1 MQRNSI
7 LIFAL
12 LVLFAVFTAPIGAQS
27 PAVVAST
34 SWTGAFARAAGAGNV
49 TVIAPLD
56 LKHPPE
62 YEIKPSDLDKVRGAK
77 LVVFAGYEKFAQKLT
92 ETAGGEKI
100 NALKVTTENN
110 PETIKQQAK
119 LIADALGTTAAWEKW
134 SKGFDAVAAQYKADV
149 QKAYPNR
156 KAIIHKMQRP
166 GVEWLGW
173 EIVGEFGPAEPSP
186 AVVADLAKAGAFI
199 VIDNYHNP
207 VGQPIAESAKVK
219 YVQLINFPG
228 KDGTASI
235 EDVYRYNAR
244 VLLSAVG
251 QTPTTPGVDWALLGG
266 AVVIGVVILGGIL
279 FFLRR
284 APQK

>member
-1 MQRNSI
+1 MKKT
-7 LIFAL
+7 FAL
-12 LVLFAVFTAPIGAQS
+12 LLVLIALSLTIAPLGAQAPS
-27 PAVVAST
+27 VVAST

-62 YEIKPSDLDKVRGAK
+62 YEIKPSDLEKVRGAK

-92 ETAGGEKI
+92 ETAGSEKVTS
-100 NALKVTTENN
+100 LKVLTENN
-110 PETIKQQAK
+110 PDNIKKQAK
-119 LIADALGTTAAWEKW
+119 LIADALGTAAAWEKW
-134 SKGFDAVAAQYKADV
+134 SKEFDAVAAQYKADV

-156 KAIIHKMQRP
+156 KALVHKMQRP

-186 AVVADLAKAGAFI
+186 TVVADLAKTGAFI

-207 VGQPIAESAKVK
+207 VGQAIAESAKAK

-228 KDGTASI
+228 KDGTMSI

-244 VLLSAVG
+244 VLLGAVG
-251 QTPTTPGVDWALLGG
+251 QTPTTPGVDWTVIGG
-266 AVVIGVVILGGIL
+266 AVIIGVVVIGGALIW
-279 FFLRR
+279 LRR
-284 APQK
+284 KK

>member
-1 MQRNSI
+1 MKKQ
-7 LIFAL
+7 LAL
-12 LVLFAVFTAPIGAQS
+12 LLLLIAPSLTIVPTHAQAPS
-27 PAVVAST
+27 VVAST

-92 ETAGGEKI
+92 ETAGGEKVS
-100 NALKVTTENN
+100 ALKITTENHPN
-110 PETIKQQAK
+110 TIKQQAK

-134 SKGFDAVAAQYKADV
+134 SKEFDVVAAQYKADV

-156 KAIIHKMQRP
+156 KAIVHKMQRP

-186 AVVADLAKAGAFI
+186 TVVADLAKTGAFI

-207 VGQPIAESAKVK
+207 VGQAIAESAQAK
-219 YVQLINFPG
+219 YVQLLNFPG

-251 QTPTTPGVDWALLGG
+251 QTPTTPGVDWTLIGG
-266 AVVIGVVILGGIL
+266 VLAIGTMILGAAL

-284 APQK
+284 KK

>member
-1 MQRNSI
+1 MKKT
-7 LIFAL
+7 FAL
-12 LVLFAVFTAPIGAQS
+12 LLALVVLGLTIMPLAAQAPT
-27 PAVVAST
+27 VVAST

-49 TVIAPLD
+49 TIIAPLD

-92 ETAGGEKI
+92 ETAGSEKVT
-100 NALKVTTENN
+100 ALKVLTENR
-110 PETIKQQAK
+110 PDTVKQQAK

-134 SKGFDAVAAQYKADV
+134 SKEFDAVAAQYKADV

-156 KAIIHKMQRP
+156 KAIVHKMQRP

-186 AVVADLAKAGAFI
+186 TVVAELAQKGAFI

-207 VGQPIAESAKVK
+207 VGQAIAESAKAK

-251 QTPTTPGVDWALLGG
+251 QTPTTASVDWTLIGG
-266 AVVIGVVILGGIL
+266 AVIIGVIVIGGIL
-279 FFLRR
+279 VLVRR
-284 APQK
+284 KR

>member
-1 MQRNSI
+1 VFRKST

-12 LVLFAVFTAPIGAQS
+12 LVFLAISVTTIAAQS
-27 PAVVAST
+27 PTIVAST
-34 SWTGAFARAAGAGNV
+34 SWTGAFARAAGASNV

-77 LVVFAGYEKFAQKLT
+77 LVVFAGYEKFALKLT
-92 ETAGGEKI
+92 ETAGGEK
-100 NALKVTTENN
+100 ASMLKITTENH
-110 PETIKQQAK
+110 PDTVKQQSK

-134 SKGFDAVAAQYKADV
+134 TKEFDAVAAQYKADV

-156 KAIIHKMQRP
+156 NAIVHKMQRP

-173 EIVGEFGPAEPSP
+173 EIVGEFGAAEPSP
-186 AVVADLAKAGAFI
+186 AVVAELAQKGAVI

-207 VGQPIAESAKVK
+207 VGQAIAESARAK

-244 VLLSAVG
+244 ALVSAAG
-251 QTPTTPGVDWALLGG
+251 QTPSAAAVDWTLIGG
-266 AVVIGVVILGGIL
+266 AIVIGAVILGGIL

-284 APQK
+284 RK

>member
-1 MQRNSI
+1 MKK
-7 LIFAL
+7 LTAFMFLLVAL
-12 LVLFAVFTAPIGAQS
+12 LSVTMVATSAQS
-27 PAVVAST
+27 PSVVAST
-34 SWTGAFARAAGAGNV
+34 SWTGAFARAAGAGTV

-92 ETAGGEKI
+92 ETAGGDKVT
-100 NALKVTTENN
+100 ALKVLTENN
-110 PETIKQQAK
+110 PNTVKQQAK

-134 SKGFDAVAAQYKADV
+134 SKEFDAVAAQYKADV

-156 KAIIHKMQRP
+156 KAVVHKMQRP

-186 AVVADLAKAGAFI
+186 TVVADLAKSGAFI

-207 VGQPIAESAKVK
+207 VGQAIAESAKAK

-228 KDGTASI
+228 KDNTASI

-244 VLLSAVG
+244 ALLSAVG
-251 QTPTTPGVDWALLGG
+251 QTPTKPGVDWTMIVGALAIG
-266 AVVIGVVILGGIL
+266 AVIIGGVV

-284 APQK
+284 KR